1 MTSWARA
8 GAVCECIDQEWQ
20 DFFIG
25 EEVAGPMLGERY
37 VVASHMVVDGSV
49 FIQPMGS
56 DMCYE
61 AIAFRPVNDVSDD
74 VELFR
79 HLLNNSSAPSRGLEH
94 ACSS

>member
-1 MTSWARA
+1 MTSWVKA
-8 GAVCECIDQEWQ
+8 GAVCECIDQEWF
-20 DFFIG
+20 DYFAD
-25 EEVAGPMLGERY
+25 EEVAGPHVGDRCIVE
-37 VVASHMVVDGSV
+37 SCCTIDGIL
-49 FIQPMGS
+49 FIKLMGD

-61 AIAFRPVNDVSDD
+61 ARAFRPINDAERD